1 MEPFESESRVR
12 QQRHMSSTVVPFDTV
27 DDWHTDLCECD
38 QDPGTCCVAAAW
50 MLETEQPAQACDL
63 CVGCN
68 SVCFLA
74 WVLSFTSLC
83 LGTLSLSGLGGIGLL
98 THFGAC
104 YTCKL
109 RTRLRYKY
117 GLVQRHEDCLVH
129 YCCWGCA
136 LAQEAREMRRRTSN
150 PSTHGAPVAFPRMSA
165 NRDSQGFALESSVDR
180 EGHVYVLNAHTGH
193 PALGQVVDA
202 YTAWRMPPPQ
212 MGVPV
217 SSLAMGSIHSVPQG
231 YTREN
236 GPDANSVSLPN
247 AVDGVPLEWA
257 TDTTMMPP
265 IQQAFVGRPVETVDE
280 QNADANPPSSSGN
293 QPDRLRA
300 RDLYEGSQVIED
312 LLLNLERTML
322 TLDREAMID
331 RFVDT
336 CMAQGIRLTCAQLK
350 EVLFHVRQSQETL
363 SDLVEKLFPYIADP
377 GELETTVLDTLPVM
391 FARRIRERLRINE
404 NQQSSE
410 QRSMLQG
417 DSDSPVRESSLDC
430 VEDRRLQ

>member
-1 MEPFESESRVR
+1 MLCRSRASLLGGWAGGVDAGDGAARSSMRFVR
-12 QQRHMSSTVVPFDTV
+12 GVQQRVFLGLGVVVHFP
-27 DDWHTDLCECD
+27 LPG
-38 QDPGTCCVAAAW
+38 DPLALRPWRHRPAHPLRGVLHLQIEDAAAVQVRARA
-50 MLETEQPAQACDL
+50 ETRGLPGALLLLGLRAGAGGAGDASSHEQPEHARSARCLSAD
-63 CVGCN
+63 VGQQ
-68 SVCFLA
+68 
-74 WVLSFTSLC
+74 
-83 LGTLSLSGLGGIGLL
+83 GL
-98 THFGAC
+98 
-104 YTCKL
+104 
-109 RTRLRYKY
+109 
-117 GLVQRHEDCLVH
+117 E
-129 YCCWGCA
+129 
-136 LAQEAREMRRRTSN
+136 
-150 PSTHGAPVAFPRMSA
+150 
-165 NRDSQGFALESSVDR
+165 GFALESSVDR